1 VGQYILR
8 RIAISIPLLIG
19 ITLAVYII
27 ANLAPGDPVSA
38 LISPDAAASLG
49 PQWLAEQRA
58 QMGLNKPLPI
68 RYAIWLREMA
78 RGNLGYS
85 FADRQPI
92 AHTIRLRIGPT
103 LRLMGSALLLS
114 LLISVPVG
122 IISALKQYSL
132 LDYVVTVLGFAAIAI
147 PSFFLGLAGIFIF
160 SIKLGWLPTANMN
173 TVGQPVTVLDSLRHL
188 ILPATVLGLAE
199 AAPLIRYIRSS
210 MLEVIRQEYVTVA
223 RAKGLPERIVI
234 YRHALR
240 NALIPVVTVVA
251 LRLPILLGGT
261 IIIETI
267 FQWPGMGRLAYD
279 AVRGHDYPMI
289 MAINLILAT
298 LILVSNLV
306 ADILYAVIDPRIKYA

>member
-1 VGQYILR
+1 MGQYILR

-58 QMGLNKPLPI
+58 QMGLNKPLPV

-85 FADRQPI
+85 LADRQPI
-92 AHTIRLRIGPT
+92 AHTISLRIGPT

-122 IISALKQYSL
+122 ILSALKQYSL
-132 LDYVVTVLGFAAIAI
+132 LDYIVTVLGFAAIAI

-298 LILVSNLV
+298 LILVSNLA